1 MFGWP
6 LLDALLGGDAE
17 ELLGGLDPALPPE
30 EDEPENELVLP
41 DYAESR
47 QAYRRI
53 YGVAG

>member
-17 ELLGGLDPALPPE
+17 EHVGGPDPALPPE